1 MCVPSGEKERYNYL
15 IDAVSALSFD
25 SVVGL
30 SPALEL
36 VEGSA
41 GVERL
46 AVEDIDA
53 SQIKGFCCFVCLGRD
68 AALEPERFWSVG
80 RYRGGVRAGLVRG
93 LLG

>member
-1 MCVPSGEKERYNYL
+1 MCVPSGETGRHNYL
-15 IDAVSALSFD
+15 VDAVSALSLD

-36 VEGSA
+36 VEGGT

-53 SQIKGFCCFVCLGRD
+53 SQIKGLCCLVGLGRD

-80 RYRGGVRAGLVRG
+80 RCRGGVWAGLVR
-93 LLG
+93 